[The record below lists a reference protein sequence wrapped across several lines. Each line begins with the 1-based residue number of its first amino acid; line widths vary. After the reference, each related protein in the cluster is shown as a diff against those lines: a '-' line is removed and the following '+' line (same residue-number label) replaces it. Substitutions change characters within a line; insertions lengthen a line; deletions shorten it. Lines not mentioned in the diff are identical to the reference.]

1 MKERI
6 QILADE
12 AFKGLGTNPVYATA
26 MIYASKELEKF
37 AELIVQECIDTA
49 FHRGHPD
56 LEFLLKHFGVEE
68 SGINQQ
74 LRNRSTY
81 FGNNP

>member
-37 AELIVQECIDTA
+37 AELLVLECINIMESKSKD
-49 FHRGHPD
+49 GVVYVPD
-56 LEFLLKHFGVEE
+56 VITGLEKHFGVEE
-68 SGINQQ
+68 
-74 LRNRSTY
+74 
-81 FGNNP
+81 

>member
-1 MKERI
+1 MNERI

-37 AELIVQECIDTA
+37 AELMAQEAADVAYNTYWNNPDKV
-49 FHRGHPD
+49 RGAH
-56 LEFLLKHFGVEE
+56 LKQAIKQHFGVEE
-68 SGINQQ
+68 
-74 LRNRSTY
+74 
-81 FGNNP
+81 

>member
-37 AELIVQECIDTA
+37 AELLIRECASRVDNILREKKDGGGTIGDEI
-49 FHRGHPD
+49 R
-56 LEFLLKHFGVEE
+56 EHFGVE
-68 SGINQQ
+68 
-74 LRNRSTY
+74 
-81 FGNNP
+81 